1 MEPHFNDYVELIY
14 NRFEAFT
21 QASASA
27 NPAGQLQNAVEMVTA
42 ASGSVS
48 GIGMGKSAASNQLV
62 TTVQAVVRRLG

>member
-27 NPAGQLQNAVEMVTA
+27 NPAGHPLVYPH
-42 ASGSVS
+42 
-48 GIGMGKSAASNQLV
+48 KSMIVFFMWMQFKRINSELI
-62 TTVQAVVRRLG
+62 QAYVAKR